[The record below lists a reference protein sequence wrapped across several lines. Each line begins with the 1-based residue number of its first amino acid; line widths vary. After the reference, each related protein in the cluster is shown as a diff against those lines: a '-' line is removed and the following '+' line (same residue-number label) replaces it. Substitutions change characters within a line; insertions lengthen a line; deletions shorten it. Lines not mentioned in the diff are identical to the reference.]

1 MTEVAHN
8 RAGDDELAIVETC
21 GMQLDEDLV
30 GGELG
35 GRWDL
40 DVLLV
45 LEGGFEAIL
54 AVEDPLTSHGV
65 RCAGIP
71 NE

>member
-1 MTEVAHN
+1 
-8 RAGDDELAIVETC
+8 
-21 GMQLDEDLV
+21 MQLDEDLV

-54 AVEDPLTSHGV
+54 AVEDPLASHGV
-65 RCAGIP
+65 SCVKIP

>member
-1 MTEVAHN
+1 
-8 RAGDDELAIVETC
+8 
-21 GMQLDEDLV
+21 MQFDEDLV
-30 GGELG
+30 GGKLG
-35 GRWDL
+35 GSWDL

-65 RCAGIP
+65 FFLWKIRV
-71 NE
+71 NRKE